1 MTATRY
7 TRYERETCGESEAG
21 VVIVGIAEHLIL
33 VELRL

>member
-21 VVIVGIAEHLIL
+21 VVIVATAEPLIV
-33 VELRL
+33 VELGS